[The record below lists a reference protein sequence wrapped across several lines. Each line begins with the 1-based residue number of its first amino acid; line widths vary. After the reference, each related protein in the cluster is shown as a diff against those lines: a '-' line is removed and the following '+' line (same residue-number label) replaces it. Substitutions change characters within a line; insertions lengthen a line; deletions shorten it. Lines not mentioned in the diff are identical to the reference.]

1 MGPCPLAA
9 KTARSNQPRCGTG
22 SCQCVSRHV
31 TRGAAP
37 VGFSTDVSSVGGFFL
52 ERFES
57 YAACT
62 RFSGCLRAQ
71 PWSLPE
77 VFRANRTW
85 PLGAGEGAC
94 GDES

>member
-1 MGPCPLAA
+1 
-9 KTARSNQPRCGTG
+9 
-22 SCQCVSRHV
+22 
-31 TRGAAP
+31 
-37 VGFSTDVSSVGGFFL
+37 VSSVGGFFL
-52 ERFES
+52 ARFES

-77 VFRANRTW
+77 AFRANRTW

-94 GDES
+94 ADES